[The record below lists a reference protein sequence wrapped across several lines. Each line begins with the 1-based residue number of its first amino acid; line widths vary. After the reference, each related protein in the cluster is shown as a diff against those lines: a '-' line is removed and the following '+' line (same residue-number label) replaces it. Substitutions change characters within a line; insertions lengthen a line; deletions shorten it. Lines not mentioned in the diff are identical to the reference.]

1 MTDEETKF
9 VETLMRQIETA
20 SQEKREVLGQK
31 LVQLDQRLRDEDL
44 HISDLIETVID
55 RTRKREN
62 DMIEQLE
69 ELRSLVSHRVQ
80 VAPPPLPLADQAT
93 TEMANRFASKPQ
105 DSVRQV
111 VNDSFQWAN

>member
-1 MTDEETKF
+1 MTEEESKF

-20 SQEKREVLGQK
+20 SQEKREALSEK
-31 LVQLDQRLRDEDL
+31 LVQLNHRLVQEDL
-44 HISDLIETVID
+44 HISDMIETVIH

-80 VAPPPLPLADQAT
+80 YTPPPLPLADQGTA
-93 TEMANRFASKPQ
+93 EMANRFASKPQ
-105 DSVRQV
+105 ESVRQV
-111 VNDSFQWAN
+111 VNDSYRVN